1 MVHTGGSCLPPHH
14 QSLIRNGNGSLRMW
28 NKDYGLESPE
38 QLVLPEPAIWTTG
51 VGVILYSVM
60 SNMLGEI
67 RVQPACLFSNEAA
80 GSVLTVVIAT
90 SDSQCTGLEMTRS
103 YFCLR
108 PLTHTFVSRVF
119 IDAGQT
125 SISAQI
131 LSRLPF
137 QFSLVELSVTRVT
150 TVFILKGIPC
160 MGCAVVVLHALD
172 AKAGKIILYRGTTLK
187 LLAKKYP
194 FHLTSL
200 LFGQN

>member
-1 MVHTGGSCLPPHH
+1 MFWKSPEMVHTGGSCLPPHH

-131 LSRLPF
+131 DPVTSTFSVFTCWAFCYQGNHSFYSKGYTLYGMCSCGFTCSGCKSR
-137 QFSLVELSVTRVT
+137 
-150 TVFILKGIPC
+150 K
-160 MGCAVVVLHALD
+160 D
-172 AKAGKIILYRGTTLK
+172 YII
-187 LLAKKYP
+187 
-194 FHLTSL
+194 
-200 LFGQN
+200 